1 MKVLLVDD
9 SPVDRVIS
17 EAFLL
22 ELGHEVIL
30 GENGQQ
36 ALELYREFKPDIILM
51 DEVMP
56 IMRGHEAAR
65 AIREHEDN
73 WIPIIFLSAR
83 FTAEDIKA
91 GIDAG
96 GDDYLAK
103 PLDQKILAAKMKAME
118 RIAKMRQKLLEVSE
132 ELEKANIELQR
143 QVDVDGLTGLANRRY
158 LDRFL
163 SHEVARCARSA
174 QPLSVIMCDIDEFKR
189 YNDHYGHL
197 KGDDCIKM
205 IANALTVRT
214 RRATDLAARF
224 GGEEFVLILP
234 NTTGSDAIKVAQKI
248 RDKVEALNIMHEK
261 SSVTDH
267 VTLSMG
273 IYNATPTSMMR
284 SEDFLHLADQA
295 LYHAKQNGRNKVTN
309 YSDIESSGRAIVQ
322 R

>member
-36 ALELYREFKPDIILM
+36 ALELYRTYKPDIILM

-118 RIAKMRQKLLEVSE
+118 RIANMRQKLLEVSE

-143 QVDVDGLTGLANRRY
+143 QADVDGLTGLANRRY

-205 IANALTVRT
+205 IAHALTVRT

-224 GGEEFVLILP
+224 GGEEFVLNLP

-248 RDKVEALNIMHEK
+248 RAKVEALNIMHEK
-261 SSVTDH
+261 SSVADH

-273 IYNATPTSMMR
+273 IYNATPTSMTR